1 MRFRDRTDAGRRL
14 AECLLPYRL
23 RRPVVLALPRGGVPV
38 AVEVAR
44 ALDAP
49 LDVFVARK
57 VGAPDNPEYGIG
69 AVAEG
74 DGVVANL
81 AVLRSLGLSSQAWGE
96 LVAAE
101 RAELAR
107 RVERYRGARPLPALR
122 GRDVVLVDD
131 GLATGVTAEAALVAL
146 RTFEPSRLVLAVPTC
161 ARETANRLAATVD
174 DVVCAVSPDPFH
186 AVGQSYERFDQVTDE
201 EVIALLR
208 HAGRTSGM
216 VAP

>member
-14 AECLLPYRL
+14 AQRLVPYRL
-23 RRPVVLALPRGGVPV
+23 PRPVVLALPRGGVPV
-38 AVEVAR
+38 AVEVAH
-44 ALDAP
+44 ALHAP

-57 VGAPDNPEYGIG
+57 VGAPENPEYGIG

-74 DGVVANL
+74 DGVVANV
-81 AVLRSLGLSSQAWGE
+81 AVLRRLGLSSEEWVR
-96 LVAAE
+96 LVSAE

-107 RVERYRGARPLPALR
+107 RVDRYRGARPLPEVR

-146 RTFEPSRLVLAVPTC
+146 RTLEPSRLVLAVPTC
-161 ARETANRLAATVD
+161 AGETANRLAAVAD
-174 DVVCAVSPDPFH
+174 DVVCAVAPDPFY

-201 EVIALLR
+201 EVTALLQ
-208 HAGRTSGM
+208 HARSTPGM
-216 VAP
+216 MAP